1 MLGLKLICITERGSS
16 RYVRYISGM
25 KFQLNKTCMR
35 HVLIPGP
42 VIELFTF
49 DACHSH
55 TTLPWSATQ
64 SIFNIISSYHSVT
77 HIQYRAVLSRNK
89 SGLNTLVWGVRRY
102 LGNIALF
109 DDAHA
114 YIYIYIYIYISY
126 TVVNDFRIQTY
137 SEIDCM
143 PVFENTNTERNEKT
157 LTRYIT
163 IWYD

>member
-1 MLGLKLICITERGSS
+1 MLGLKLIYISERGPS
-16 RYVRYISGM
+16 RYVRYIFGM

-55 TTLPWSATQ
+55 ITLPWSATLC
-64 SIFNIISSYHSVT
+64 IFNIISSYHSVT
-77 HIQYRAVLSRNK
+77 YIQYRAVLSRK

-109 DDAHA
+109 GDAHA
-114 YIYIYIYIYISY
+114 YIYTYIYISY
-126 TVVNDFRIQTY
+126 TVVNDFRI
-137 SEIDCM
+137 
-143 PVFENTNTERNEKT
+143 ENVLSNCLYAGIWKHEYRTEWKNSD
-157 LTRYIT
+157 T
-163 IWYD
+163 IHYNLYD